1 MLLKTNEVSSQLL
14 AAADLLREH
23 GWCQN
28 QYIDDKGCICL
39 ISALSLVPASVR
51 VLIMVHHAAGTN
63 GAPAWNDAPGRT
75 KEDVLD
81 LLEGLAAKAVSVP

>member
-23 GWCQN
+23 GWCQS
-28 QYIDDKGCICL
+28 QFMDDEGRICL
-39 ISALSLVPASVR
+39 MSALSLVPASTR
-51 VLIMVHHAAGTN
+51 AIIMVHQATEGVTQ
-63 GAPAWNDAPGRT
+63 WNDISGRT
-75 KEDVLD
+75 KDDVLD